1 MKRPLHHPS
10 DGPAVAPQ
18 RLRLPR
24 AGEVFDKE
32 PPRNGEGDRSATPSG
47 GGVLSASTNA
57 RKVAKRERR
66 SGNLPEVLIWRELRK
81 RPGGHKFRRQ
91 HPLSEIVLDFA
102 CLERRVAI
110 EIDGEVH
117 NRGDQPERDLMR
129 DAFLAARGFMV
140 LRLPARFVL
149 ANLEDAVATIVAT
162 CDERLPL
169 HHSAAPSGPPPRAGE
184 VLVSVGAEEQ

>member
-1 MKRPLHHPS
+1 MS
-10 DGPAVAPQ
+10 EPAST
-18 RLRLPR
+18 
-24 AGEVFDKE
+24 E

-66 SGNLPEVLIWRELRK
+66 TGNLPEVLIWRELRK
-81 RPGGHKFRRQ
+81 RPAGHKFRRQ

-117 NRGDQPERDLMR
+117 NRGDQPERDLKR

-149 ANLEDAVATIVAT
+149 ANLEDAVLTIVSA
-162 CDERLPL
+162 CDERVPL
-169 HHSAAPSGPPPRAGE
+169 HHQPSAGGPPPRAGE
-184 VLVSVGAEEQ
+184 ALFSSDTRQE